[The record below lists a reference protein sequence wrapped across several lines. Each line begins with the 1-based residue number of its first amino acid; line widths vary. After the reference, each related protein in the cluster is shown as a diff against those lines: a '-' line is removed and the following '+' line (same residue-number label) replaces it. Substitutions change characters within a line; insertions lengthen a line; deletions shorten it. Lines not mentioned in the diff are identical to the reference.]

1 MVKVRRVGNSMTVTI
16 PAEVVAEL
24 GLTEEMDMN
33 VFVREDAVVVE
44 PAVSRWE
51 RLVSRVQREAAE
63 KGLTPAD
70 VDAEVAALRRERRI
84 ASESPAGQHACE
96 E

>member
-33 VFVREDAVVVE
+33 VFAREDTVVIE
-44 PAVSRWE
+44 PTVSRWE
-51 RLVSRVQREAAE
+51 RLVSRVREEAAE

-70 VDAEVAALRRERRI
+70 VANEI
-84 ASESPAGQHACE
+84 ARVRSDG
-96 E
+96 

>member
-33 VFVREDAVVVE
+33 VFVREDTLVIE

-51 RLVSRVQREAAE
+51 RLVSRVRDEAAE

-70 VDAEVAALRRERRI
+70 IETEIAAVRRERRS
-84 ASESPAGQHACE
+84 AADSQAGRHVGEQ
-96 E
+96 

>member
-24 GLTEEMDMN
+24 GLTEDADMN
-33 VFVREDAVVVE
+33 VFVREDAVVME
-44 PAVSRWE
+44 PTVSRWE
-51 RLVSRVQREAAE
+51 RLVSHVQKQAAE

-70 VDAEVAALRRERRI
+70 VETEIAALRRERRV
-84 ASESPAGQHACE
+84 AAEAPAGQDTCDG
-96 E
+96 